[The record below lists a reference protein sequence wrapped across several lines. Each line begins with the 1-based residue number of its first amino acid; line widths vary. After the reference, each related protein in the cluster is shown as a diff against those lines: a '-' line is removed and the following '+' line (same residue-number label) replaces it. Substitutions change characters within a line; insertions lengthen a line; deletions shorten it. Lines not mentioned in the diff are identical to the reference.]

1 MSAELIVEAMLS
13 ASNIVAIVGSRRAL
27 SQLPQNTAMPAI
39 VYSIIDVIPMPN
51 VGYQNGP
58 QRAQARVQI
67 NPLASGIAGVK
78 AIHDAVRQAMD
89 FKHQI
94 TVAGQTVISCRLES
108 MGMAERDNE
117 AGIWTQPYDYIL
129 QFIEN

>member
-1 MSAELIVEAMLS
+1 MSAELIVGEMLS
-13 ASNIVAIVGSRRAL
+13 AANIVAIVGTRRAL
-27 SQLPQNTAMPAI
+27 SQLPQNTAMPAL

-51 VGYQNGP
+51 VAYQNGL

-67 NPLASGIAGVK
+67 NPLATSIGGMK
-78 AIHDAVRQAMD
+78 AIHAAVRVAMD

-94 TVAGQTVISCRLES
+94 TVAGHTVISCRLES
-108 MGMAERDNE
+108 MGMTEKDNE

>member
-1 MSAELIVEAMLS
+1 MSAELIAGEMLS
-13 ASNIVAIVGSRRAL
+13 AAGVVAIVGSRRAL
-27 SQLPQNTAMPAI
+27 SQLPQNVAMPAL

-51 VGYQNGP
+51 VAFQNGL

-67 NPLASGIAGVK
+67 NALASSVGGMK
-78 AIHDAVRQAMD
+78 AIHDAVRVAMD

-108 MGMAERDNE
+108 MGMTEKDNE
-117 AGIWTQPYDYIL
+117 SGIWTQPYDYIL
-129 QFIEN
+129 QFFEN